1 MCGWSKLSVTCL
13 VAALT
18 SSDSLRV
25 LTRKVVR
32 CFQVQPVVQLSHFNG
47 LYTEERRGEEGRGRE
62 GTERGGK
69 ERRWRTGKQHEEER
83 QTHRVL
89 QWARTHLTP
98 LAHGLVEL
106 DQEIKV
112 LAFPKECL
120 SLFLQVRTNGM
131 YHNHTYFPPTPHPH
145 PYTPVTPHTHT
156 HTHSPPTPTPHLQS
170 WLVMPTEPTQV
181 CQWHCLYT
189 LRGGLGELLEL
200 ETGMPH
206 SQ

>member
-1 MCGWSKLSVTCL
+1 MEQVECHLFI
-13 VAALT
+13 AALT

-69 ERRWRTGKQHEEER
+69 ERRWRTGEQHEEER

-131 YHNHTYFPPTPHPH
+131 YHTHTPPHPH
-145 PYTPVTPHTHT
+145 PTTPHSHPHPTTPTPHHT
-156 HTHSPPTPTPHLQS
+156 HTHSHPHQHPPA
-170 WLVMPTEPTQV
+170 
-181 CQWHCLYT
+181 C
-189 LRGGLGELLEL
+189 
-200 ETGMPH
+200 
-206 SQ
+206 